1 MLLLYQELPNQNSI
15 IFGSLV
21 AARGGVRVDILFVVN
36 GIGI

>member
-15 IFGSLV
+15 VFSSPV
-21 AARGGVRVDILFVVN
+21 AARGGVRVDILLVVD